1 MLAPQDYEQY
11 DVLNAPGSL
20 VSGFT
25 TGCSDTGCSDSGPW
39 PAQSLMQPSTAQDG
53 TSSQELQQ
61 GPVRTRGAAVL
72 TGRPLTA
79 AGSVRTGDHM
89 LPPDTCNDF
98 AGPLLALK

>member
-25 TGCSDTGCSDSGPW
+25 TGRSDSGPW
-39 PAQSLMQPSTAQDG
+39 PAQSLTQLSTNQDG

-61 GPVRTRGAAVL
+61 GPARAWGAAIL

-79 AGSVRTGDHM
+79 ASSVCRQETKRS
-89 LPPDTCNDF
+89 
-98 AGPLLALK
+98 LLTRAMTLRGLSLHS